1 LLVGRLSA
9 LSLSYPLINRICASA
24 QLGSRQAQVDAPAV
38 ANPAAYVYKGKQY
51 VVFVAGG
58 NAILKAQASDQ
69 VAAFALR

>member
-1 LLVGRLSA
+1 MDARVRAIDLKSGDVLW
-9 LSLSYPLINRICASA
+9 
-24 QLGSRQAQVDAPAV
+24 QAQVDAPAV
-38 ANPAAYVYKGKQY
+38 ANPATYIYKGNQY